1 MKYFVRQVDNKN
13 KDIQDVLM
21 GLQLVILDGTKPT
34 KPEIGYWWMVTTEK
48 GEGVGFAAMKQSAQ
62 FGDCVFFHRSGI
74 MEEHTGQ
81 GLQKRLIKA
90 RMRKA
95 KNMGFNWAVS
105 DTTHNPA
112 SSNSLINCGFK
123 MYQPSKPWGWK
134 HTCYWRLKLT

>member
-1 MKYFVRQVDNKN
+1 MKYFVRQVDNKS
-13 KDIQDVLM
+13 KDIQDALM
-21 GLQLVILDGTKPT
+21 GLQLTILDGTRPA

-48 GEGVGFAAMKQSAQ
+48 GEVVGFAAMKQSAQ

-95 KNMGFNWAVS
+95 KHMGFNWAVS